1 METIT
6 NTLAILPT
14 TKEQVATFAAKL
26 ENELQSGSVNP
37 LDIIHVQ
44 KCFEK
49 AFEKVKPTLSELA
62 RNEAEKYGK
71 SFDYKGA
78 KIELAEVGVK
88 IDYSQCGHLDYND
101 LCAKIDKLLEQKKN
115 YETMIK
121 TYKEPQNLISIGG
134 EVMTVYPPTKTST
147 SSIKVTI

>member
-37 LDIIHVQ
+37 LDIIHIQ

-49 AFEKVKPTLSELA
+49 TFEKIKPTLSELA
-62 RNEAEKYGK
+62 RTEAEKYGK
-71 SFDYKGA
+71 SFEFKGA

-88 IDYSQCGHLDYND
+88 YDYSKCGHLDYNR
-101 LCAKIDKLLEQKKN
+101 LVAEIDTLNEKKKAL
-115 YETMIK
+115 ETMIK
-121 TYKEPQNLISIGG
+121 TFKGETNMISEDGEP
-134 EVMTVYPPTKTST
+134 MTVYPPTKTST